1 MQKLSLPFSWHPDV
15 MIGREAH
22 NLPVW
27 DQSSVWWRVY
37 GGQSAGKN
45 CKGEC
50 QCEPHF
56 ARQFAL
62 QPWVCPS
69 ICHSECWKEWQ
80 CDTTLSQWVADRGAN
95 SRLKGKLAGKV
106 RLTLTFSLAILFS
119 TLPAIHSSSDA
130 ALISYGEVVRLS
142 SNHHV
147 WMSTEWQWESLHFLQ
162 SALLVWQVSTQ
173 SQRALALCPWMWAS
187 KWVTVWHQG

>member
-1 MQKLSLPFSWHPDV
+1 MLFYHHIL
-15 MIGREAH
+15 
-22 NLPVW
+22 
-27 DQSSVWWRVY
+27 Y
-37 GGQSAGKN
+37 GPNRK
-45 CKGEC
+45 
-50 QCEPHF
+50 P
-56 ARQFAL
+56 RQ
-62 QPWVCPS
+62 
-69 ICHSECWKEWQ
+69 IWKEWQ
-80 CDTTLSQWVADRGAN
+80 CDTTFKGGVTLSLFSTLWVADRGAN

-187 KWVTVWHQG
+187 KWVTVWHQGKIDILGLIHTVRSRLRSSSRSAQSRPRIHTCHSPF